1 MYQLGIDVSK
11 KTLDICLMREGVRGR
26 LKTKKIKNDFK
37 AVHII
42 TEWLEHHNCA
52 LSDAHVIMEATGVY
66 HELLATGLYL
76 AGVKVSL
83 ANPHRTREFARGMDI
98 LTKTDKVD
106 AWMLA
111 CYGAL
116 KQPEAWTPPTEEI
129 RHLSA
134 LLKRRDL
141 LVSDATREKNRLEK
155 YRATQTPEAIIISA
169 ESMLTRLNDELT
181 KIELMLKQHIE
192 KHIFLK
198 EDYELLTSIK
208 SVGPQLGLNML
219 VILRSHDFRSA
230 EQVAAFLGVAP
241 VEKRSGTSVKGR
253 SRMSKIGPPE
263 IRAKLYLAALCGLRF
278 NIALKSMYERLCLNG
293 KAKMVAIGALM
304 RKLIHWCFGVL
315 KSRRKFDIDYV
326 DLSRTQFII
335 GRQP

>member
-11 KTLDICLMREGVRGR
+11 KTLDMCLMLEGIRGR
-26 LKTKKIKNDFK
+26 LKTKRIKNDFR
-37 AVHII
+37 AVHTINA
-42 TEWLEHHNCA
+42 WLQKHDCA
-52 LSDAHVIMEATGVY
+52 LCDVHIIMEATGVY
-66 HELLATGLYL
+66 HELLAIGLHL
-76 AGVKVSL
+76 AGGKVSL

-116 KQPEAWTPPTEEI
+116 KKPDAWTPPAEEI

-155 YRATQTPEAIIISA
+155 YRATHTPHVVIVSA
-169 ESMLTRLNDELT
+169 ENMLRRLNDELAE
-181 KIELMLKQHIE
+181 IELMLKQHIE
-192 KHIFLK
+192 RYVFLK

-219 VILRSHDFRSA
+219 VILRSHDFRTA

-241 VEKRSGTSVKGR
+241 VEKRSGTSVRGR

-278 NIALKSMYERLCLNG
+278 NKAMKSMYERLCLNG

-315 KSRRKFDIDYV
+315 KSRQPFDID
-326 DLSRTQFII
+326 FINL
-335 GRQP
+335 GRMQASIAALG